1 MLVLK
6 LLLEVDLLRDL
17 LAVLQLQVDH
27 VLLEVDDVVLCDRLE
42 PLQQIFV
49 LLLELR

>member
-27 VLLEVDDVVLCDRLE
+27 VLLEVDDVVLCDSLE

-49 LLLELR
+49 LLLELG